1 MTLDSF
7 AMFKF
12 KEIEGKLEN
21 FYSHDMTTTRFVNG
35 FITYYINYDITSLS
49 FKIIDSCALDDNV
62 IASGH
67 FKDLVKTLK
76 DMGFYKERTTNR
88 HSSSYIPFDGKLE

>member
-1 MTLDSF
+1 MTLDSL

-12 KEIEGKLEN
+12 KELEGKLEN
-21 FYSHDMTTTRFVNG
+21 FYAHDMTTTRFTSG
-35 FITYYINYDITSLS
+35 FITYYINYDLTSTS
-49 FKIIDSCALDDNV
+49 FQIIDSCALENTV

-67 FKDLVKTLK
+67 IKDLVKTLK
-76 DMGFYKERTTNR
+76 DLGFYKERTTNR